1 MQTENQQFPEENIAT
16 ILLRALEL
24 RNRDIAGH
32 SYRVSHQAISWG
44 QALGL
49 GEHDLALLRIGT
61 LLHDIGTLG
70 IPDSILLKPSALTE
84 EERNIIKRHPVYGA
98 ELVSSIPSLQGTVPI
113 IKYHHERWDGTGYPD
128 KLKGE
133 EIPLLARVCSVVEVF
148 DTLVSDQI
156 YRRAQS
162 QSQILLLVEQEAG
175 RAFDPEIAAELIKIM
190 RS

>member
-44 QALGL
+44 QVLGL

-70 IPDSILLKPSALTE
+70 IPDSILLKPSSLTE
-84 EERNIIKRHPVYGA
+84 EERSIIKRHPVYGA
-98 ELVSSIPSLQGTVPI
+98 ELVSSIPSLQGAVPI
-113 IKYHHERWDGTGYPD
+113 IKHHHERWDGTGYPD

-133 EIPLLARVCSVVEVF
+133 GIPLLARICSIVEVF

-162 QSQILLLVEQEAG
+162 QSQTLLLVEQEAG
-175 RAFDPEIAAELIKIM
+175 RAFDPEIAAALIKIM

>member
-1 MQTENQQFPEENIAT
+1 MQTENQQFPEENFAT

-32 SYRVSHQAISWG
+32 SCRVSHQALSWG

-49 GEHDLALLRIGT
+49 GEHDLALLRIGS

-70 IPDSILLKPSALTE
+70 IPDVILLKPGALTE
-84 EERNIIKRHPVYGA
+84 EERNIIRRHPVYGA
-98 ELVSSIPSLQGTVPI
+98 ELVSSIPSLQGAVPI

-133 EIPLLARVCSVVEVF
+133 GIPLLARVCSIIEVF
-148 DTLVSDQI
+148 DTLMSDQI

-162 QSQILLLVEQEAG
+162 QSQTLQLVEQESG
-175 RAFDPEIAAELIKIM
+175 RAFDPEIAAALIKIM